1 MLRRQQLTLVL
12 ITLLLSGIVS
22 GASDR
27 LLSSW
32 KDPAVKKLDFQ
43 HIVAIA
49 MVSDGPTRRLAESEM
64 VNIMG
69 PKAVAASQVIPEDD
83 LQDADK
89 VRVQLSAK
97 GFDGAVTIRLVD
109 ATTKVRTAR
118 DPVPTSYYSMWGY
131 YQVVWIA
138 DRPPDYYTA
147 DQKLQIEVNIYS
159 LTNGKLVWTGTSEIL
174 RPQLVETGVR
184 NVAELVRRRLKKE
197 RLID

>member
-1 MLRRQQLTLVL
+1 MQMRQLTL
-12 ITLLLSGIVS
+12 LLGALLMSGIVNS
-22 GASDR
+22 SSDR

-43 HIVAIA
+43 RIVAVA

-69 PKAVAASQVIPEDD
+69 PKAVAASQVVPEAD

-89 VRVQLSAK
+89 VRVKLSAE

-131 YQVVWIA
+131 YQFAWVA

-159 LTNGKLVWTGTSEIL
+159 LTSGKLVWSGTSEIV

-184 NVAELVRRRLKKE
+184 NVADLVRRRLKSE
-197 RLID
+197 HLIP

>member
-1 MLRRQQLTLVL
+1 MRQLTLLFGALVM
-12 ITLLLSGIVS
+12 SGIVDS
-22 GASDR
+22 ASDR

-43 HIVAIA
+43 RIVAVA

-69 PKAVAASQVIPEDD
+69 PKAVAASQVVPEAD
-83 LQDADK
+83 LEDADK
-89 VRVQLSAK
+89 VRVKLSAE

-131 YQVVWIA
+131 YQFAWVA

-159 LTNGKLVWTGTSEIL
+159 LTSGKLVWSGTSEIV

-184 NVAELVRRRLKKE
+184 NVADLVRRRLKSE
-197 RLID
+197 HLIP

>member
-1 MLRRQQLTLVL
+1 MQMRQLTLL
-12 ITLLLSGIVS
+12 F
-22 GASDR
+22 GALVMCGTVNSSSDR
-27 LLSSW
+27 LVSSW
-32 KDPAVKKLDFQ
+32 KDPAVKKLEFQ
-43 HIVAIA
+43 RIVAVA

-69 PKAVAASQVIPEDD
+69 PKAVAASQVVPEAD
-83 LQDADK
+83 LEDADK
-89 VRVQLSAK
+89 VRLKLSAE

-131 YQVVWIA
+131 YQFAWVA
-138 DRPPDYYTA
+138 DVPPDYYTA

-159 LTNGKLVWTGTSEIL
+159 LTSGKLLWSGTSEIV

-184 NVAELVRRRLKKE
+184 NVADLVRRRLKRE
-197 RLID
+197 HLIP

>member
-1 MLRRQQLTLVL
+1 MQVRQLTLLLGALL
-12 ITLLLSGIVS
+12 ISGIVNS
-22 GASDR
+22 SSDR

-43 HIVAIA
+43 RIVAVA

-69 PKAVAASQVIPEDD
+69 PKAVAASQVVPEAD
-83 LQDADK
+83 LEDADK
-89 VRVQLSAK
+89 VRVKLSAE

-131 YQVVWIA
+131 YQFAWVA

-159 LTNGKLVWTGTSEIL
+159 LTSGKLVWSGTSEIV

-184 NVAELVRRRLKKE
+184 NVADLVRRRLKRE
-197 RLID
+197 HLIP

>member
-1 MLRRQQLTLVL
+1 MQVRQLTLLLGALL
-12 ITLLLSGIVS
+12 ISGIVNS
-22 GASDR
+22 SSDR

-43 HIVAIA
+43 RIVAVA

-69 PKAVAASQVIPEDD
+69 PKAVAASQVVPEAD
-83 LQDADK
+83 LEDADK
-89 VRVQLSAK
+89 VRVKLSAE

-131 YQVVWIA
+131 YQFAWVA

-159 LTNGKLVWTGTSEIL
+159 LTSGKLVWSGTSEIV

-184 NVAELVRRRLKKE
+184 NVADLVRRRLKSQH
-197 RLID
+197 LIP